1 VAIRVLLADDHK
13 ILREGLKKLLKSQK
27 EIEVIGEASDGIQ
40 TIEKMHALDPDV
52 ILLDIIMPRMNGI
65 SAIKKIKE
73 SQSETEIVIL
83 SIKDDIFYA
92 QQALQAGAIGYLS
105 KRTAADKV
113 VQAVRLAHQGK
124 RFISQEI
131 NENLINK
138 YVLGEELN
146 IKDPMGILSPREQ
159 DILKLV
165 AEGETSNKIA
175 SLLHISENTVKTYR
189 KRLMDKLELD
199 SLQDLVKFAIRH
211 EIISL

>member
-1 VAIRVLLADDHK
+1 MAIRVLLADDHK

-131 NENLINK
+131 NETLIDK
-138 YVLGEELN
+138 YVLGEELT

-165 AEGETSNKIA
+165 AEGETSKKIA